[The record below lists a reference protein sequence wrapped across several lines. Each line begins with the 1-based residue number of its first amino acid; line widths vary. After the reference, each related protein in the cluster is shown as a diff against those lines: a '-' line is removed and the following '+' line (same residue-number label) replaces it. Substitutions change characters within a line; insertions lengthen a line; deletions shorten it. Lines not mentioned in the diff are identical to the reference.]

1 MKLFKYSGY
10 QLTISEE
17 AFLLKPFKTLWTR
30 DKTRNKEIA
39 QQELGYIYFME
50 DPRSD
55 YQVHTDRVERD
66 KQIRLGEGIRGS
78 WVPDKAVKEAMEFYA
93 SFKSTSALL
102 ADDIR
107 AAINNLRTYIKDLD
121 LTATDDKGKPLYT
134 LNSYTAA
141 LNQIPKLII
150 SLDEAEKTIIRDIV
164 QSEKVRGAQEKAM
177 LEDE

>member
-1 MKLFKYSGY
+1 
-10 QLTISEE
+10 
-17 AFLLKPFKTLWTR
+17 
-30 DKTRNKEIA
+30 
-39 QQELGYIYFME
+39 
-50 DPRSD
+50 
-55 YQVHTDRVERD
+55 
-66 KQIRLGEGIRGS
+66 
-78 WVPDKAVKEAMEFYA
+78 MEFYA

-177 LEDE
+177 FEDE